1 MTTKQELAALAA
13 ELRFSVSECR
23 HVDDRQCY
31 QWADRLDQIA
41 VGLPDIP
48 TNWLDP
54 LLTGPDA
61 VIGKPPYNCK
71 DIERLLNA
79 LQLRRVAIPNR
90 PDRRTP
96 NER

>member
-13 ELRFSVSECR
+13 ELRGCVTSNDVQLS
-23 HVDDRQCY
+23 DTLTA
-31 QWADRLDQIA
+31 WADRLDQIA